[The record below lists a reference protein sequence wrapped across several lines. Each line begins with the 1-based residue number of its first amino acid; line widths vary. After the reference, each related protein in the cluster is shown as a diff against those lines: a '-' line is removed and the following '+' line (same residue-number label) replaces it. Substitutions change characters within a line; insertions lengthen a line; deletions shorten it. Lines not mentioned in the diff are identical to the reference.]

1 MKKSITRAV
10 SRSAARFRR
19 IHVIVRNEGCDPLQW
34 HYNGL
39 HEVSQD
45 EFIRVRRRGSLS
57 VSSSWRSHW
66 VWISADCARSQRRGL
81 CQSRRGGRVLLQR
94 LRGRRHRRRRRR
106 RLGRGLRRLLLAGHR
121 LLRRRR
127 PRGLGRRRQ
136 RLRRGRGRGRGAA
149 AAAAAATA
157 ASARAGASVRVRWR
171 RSLLKRRPRSPPV
184 CGVFM
189 AKGEGR
195 LNPQGEHRTCNMCFD
210 ESVTQS
216 NNMPKLTFT
225 IPMNRRLTR
234 LRTAEPR
241 EVLGICTA

>member
-1 MKKSITRAV
+1 M
-10 SRSAARFRR
+10 
-19 IHVIVRNEGCDPLQW
+19 
-34 HYNGL
+34 
-39 HEVSQD
+39 SQD
-45 EFIRVRRRGSLS
+45 EFVRVRRRGSLS

-94 LRGRRHRRRRRR
+94 LRGRRRRRRRR
-106 RLGRGLRRLLLAGHR
+106 Q
-121 LLRRRR
+121 RRR
-127 PRGLGRRRQ
+127 PGRER
-136 RLRRGRGRGRGAA
+136 
-149 AAAAAATA
+149 
-157 ASARAGASVRVRWR
+157 ASECGGV
-171 RSLLKRRPRSPPV
+171 SLLKRSPRSPPV

>member
-10 SRSAARFRR
+10 SRSAACFRR
-19 IHVIVRNEGCDPLQW
+19 IHVIVRNEGCEPLQW

-94 LRGRRHRRRRRR
+94 LRGRSRRRRRRR
-106 RLGRGLRRLLLAGHR
+106 RLGRGLRRLLLVGHR

-127 PRGLGRRRQ
+127 PRGLERRRQ
-136 RLRRGRGRGRGAA
+136 RWRQRWRRGWGRGRGAA

-171 RSLLKRRPRSPPV
+171 QPLEAKSKEPACVWCVHGKGRR
-184 CGVFM
+184 
-189 AKGEGR
+189 A
-195 LNPQGEHRTCNMCFD
+195 
-210 ESVTQS
+210 
-216 NNMPKLTFT
+216 
-225 IPMNRRLTR
+225 
-234 LRTAEPR
+234 A
-241 EVLGICTA
+241 

>member
-81 CQSRRGGRVLLQR
+81 CQSRRGGRVLLRR
-94 LRGRRHRRRRRR
+94 LRERRRRWR
-106 RLGRGLRRLLLAGHR
+106 RLGRGLRRLLLLVAGH
-121 LLRRRR
+121 RRRR
-127 PRGLGRRRQ
+127 PR
-136 RLRRGRGRGRGAA
+136 RLPGAA
-149 AAAAAATA
+149 A
-157 ASARAGASVRVRWR
+157 SSG
-171 RSLLKRRPRSPPV
+171 
-184 CGVFM
+184 
-189 AKGEGR
+189 
-195 LNPQGEHRTCNMCFD
+195 
-210 ESVTQS
+210 
-216 NNMPKLTFT
+216 
-225 IPMNRRLTR
+225 
-234 LRTAEPR
+234 
-241 EVLGICTA
+241 